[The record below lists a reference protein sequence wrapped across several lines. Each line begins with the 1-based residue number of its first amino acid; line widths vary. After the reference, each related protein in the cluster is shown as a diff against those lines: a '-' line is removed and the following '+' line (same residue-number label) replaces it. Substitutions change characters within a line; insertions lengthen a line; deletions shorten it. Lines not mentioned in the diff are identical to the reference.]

1 MTILCFCRYP
11 FCELDNSS
19 SSVYIIVPQ
28 ALARSLYSYLSERV
42 KTLTPQIQLWL
53 NKGHHCRA
61 LRNRLITRRSRTGL
75 AGQSWHGCHRLHGRL
90 SPDPLLVLCKCPLQ
104 YQGLPTVPTPQQV
117 WGRRPVPALV
127 APVFAPVSRIRR
139 FLPYFLINLLI
150 IGVHQ
155 RFSPC
160 YTGKR

>member
-11 FCELDNSS
+11 FCELNHFS

-53 NKGHHCRA
+53 NKGHHWRA

-104 YQGLPTVPTPQQV
+104 YQGLSTVPTPQQV
-117 WGRRPVPALV
+117 WGRRPVPAGPLSHLFLHLSFGLDGFYLIFDQSSYYRCSPEIQ
-127 APVFAPVSRIRR
+127 PVLHR
-139 FLPYFLINLLI
+139 
-150 IGVHQ
+150 
-155 RFSPC
+155 
-160 YTGKR
+160 